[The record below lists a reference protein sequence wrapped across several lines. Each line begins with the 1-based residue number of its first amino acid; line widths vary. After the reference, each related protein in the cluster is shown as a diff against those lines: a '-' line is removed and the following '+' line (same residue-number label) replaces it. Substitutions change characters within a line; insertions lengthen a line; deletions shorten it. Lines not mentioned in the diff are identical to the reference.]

1 MLEWPFWGAMRAK
14 PNCGNE
20 VALRGIE
27 AGRVV
32 NPLNKV
38 LGPVF
43 MLVHVQDGLYVKVV
57 QQHDFLQ
64 LWLIDGSLDNLTHGI
79 GHIVGHGASVLHGL
93 HVEDLLR
100 PVACVALG

>member
-14 PNCGNE
+14 PNCGND
-20 VALRGIE
+20 VAFREIE

-38 LGPVF
+38 LGPVL
-43 MLVHVQDGLYVKVV
+43 MLVHVQEGLYIKVV

-64 LWLIDGSLDNLTHGI
+64 LWIIDGSLDSLTHGI
-79 GHIVGHGASVLHGL
+79 GHTVGHGDSVLHCL
-93 HVEDLLR
+93 HVEFLLQW
-100 PVACVALG
+100 PV